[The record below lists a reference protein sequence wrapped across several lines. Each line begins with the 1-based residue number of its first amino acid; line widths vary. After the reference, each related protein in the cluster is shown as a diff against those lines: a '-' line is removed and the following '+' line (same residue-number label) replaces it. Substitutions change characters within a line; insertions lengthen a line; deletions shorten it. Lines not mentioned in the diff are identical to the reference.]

1 MKIVICGSMAFA
13 KEMKK
18 TKVLLE
24 EMDHQV
30 SIPEFTDET
39 IKNPEWHESIHGA
52 GEHHKFK
59 KKYDLIRSHYKKIEK
74 ADAILVLNYKKKGV
88 ANYIGGNSFLEI
100 GFAYILGKKIFL
112 LNPIPKFD
120 FYYEEI
126 LAMDPIVLKGD
137 LKKIK

>member
-1 MKIVICGSMAFA
+1 MAFA

-24 EMDHQV
+24 EMGHQA
-30 SIPEFTDET
+30 SIPEFTDEM
-39 IKNPEWHESIHGA
+39 IKNPEWHESVHRA

-88 ANYIGGNSFLEI
+88 ENYIGGNSFLEM
-100 GFAYILGKKIFL
+100 GFAHV
-112 LNPIPKFD
+112 LNKPIYLMNPLPQNSP
-120 FYYEEI
+120 YLEEI
-126 LAMDPIVLKGD
+126 AAMEPIVLNGD
-137 LKKIK
+137 LSQIK